1 MRLKQSMYYAWQG
14 IRCAWREERQMKI
27 HLVMAVVS
35 VLCGVVADL
44 SGVEWAILT
53 IAIMSVIAMEMVN
66 TAIERV
72 VDLVTEDYH
81 PLAKAAKDIAAGAVL
96 VVSLGAVMIGV
107 CLFGTRVIEWIGG

>member
-14 IRCAWREERQMKI
+14 IRCAWREERQVKI
-27 HLVMAVVS
+27 HLVMGILA
-35 VLCGVVADL
+35 VLCGVMAEL
-44 SGVEWAILT
+44 SGAEWAILT
-53 IAIMSVIAMEMVN
+53 LTIMSVLAMEMVN

-72 VDLVTEDYH
+72 VDLVIQDYH

-96 VVSLGAVMIGV
+96 MVSVGALIVGI

>member
-1 MRLKQSMYYAWQG
+1 
-14 IRCAWREERQMKI
+14 MKI